1 MRRAFL
7 AVALGG
13 VLLTGAACDSAAD
26 TKDNAAPAA
35 APSAAPSSAVPDYS
49 ADTQAVC
56 GRVEKLY
63 NGGLEG
69 FNTQMGKMIANKEAK
84 LTPEAAAARKA
95 AGQELK
101 NVGTK
106 IGQAT
111 ATAQDPALQQ
121 AGSVSAAKFAA
132 AAADNRF
139 FDKIKSQK
147 DFEGVIQ
154 GRLQEWLT
162 PIAGYCS

>member
-13 VLLTGAACDSAAD
+13 VLLTGAACHSDAE
-26 TKDNAAPAA
+26 TKDNAAPATPSA
-35 APSAAPSSAVPDYS
+35 VPSSAAPDYT

-56 GRVEKLY
+56 AKVEKLY

-69 FNTQMGKMIANKEAK
+69 FNAQIGKMIANKEAK
-84 LTPEAAAARKA
+84 LAPEAATARKA

-106 IGQAT
+106 IEQET
-111 ATAQDPALQQ
+111 AAAQDPELQQ
-121 AGSVSAAKFAA
+121 AGAASAAKFVAT
-132 AAADNRF
+132 ADDDSF

-147 DFEGVIQ
+147 DFEKVIQ
-154 GRLQEWLT
+154 SRLQEWLT
-162 PIAGYCS
+162 PVAGYCR